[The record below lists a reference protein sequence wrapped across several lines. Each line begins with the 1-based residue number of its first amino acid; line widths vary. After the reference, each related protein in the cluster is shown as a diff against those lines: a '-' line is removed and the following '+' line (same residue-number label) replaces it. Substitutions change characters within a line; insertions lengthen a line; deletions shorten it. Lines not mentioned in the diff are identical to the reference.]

1 MNRSLGLVAVSLAL
15 AVGMAAVSCSHKE
28 NGTTSTATVTATRVK
43 YHCPM
48 HPSVVSDKP
57 GDCPICG
64 MKLVPFDSQGK
75 GNGPEAKA
83 ITKKTMYHS
92 TMNPHEVSD
101 QPGKDSMGMDMVPF
115 ELEESAEKPPSGLA
129 AVSITADAR
138 QRMGLTTGVVERR
151 ALAREVRTSARIAAD
166 ETRLYRVTVKVDGW
180 VDKLFAATTGQFV
193 KQSDPLLTV
202 YSPDLLTLQ
211 NEYLTALQ
219 SGSSNLVASARR
231 RLSLW
236 DITDEQIDRLE
247 KTREA
252 EKMLTLYAPAS
263 GWIIERMV
271 LPGQKI
277 AAGEPL
283 LVIADLSTVWADA
296 DIYQSDLPY
305 VKVGMPVE
313 LTLSYGPGKK
323 FTGKVTFVSPTLDP
337 ESRTMK
343 ARLEIPNPEL
353 LLKPEM
359 FATATLSYELGEGLA
374 IPETAVMRTGLETY
388 AFRDAGDG
396 RLVPMPIVVGE
407 RSDGYYQLLSGL
419 SAGDKVVTSAN
430 FLVDSESSMKA
441 ALESMAASSHQP

>member
-1 MNRSLGLVAVSLAL
+1 MKRNFGLIALSLAL
-15 AVGMAAVSCSHKE
+15 TVGSMIVSCSHE
-28 NGTTSTATVTATRVK
+28 QASTTTTATEAAKGVK

-57 GDCPICG
+57 GNCPICS
-64 MKLVPFDSQGK
+64 MKLVPFDSRASTNQLESK
-75 GNGPEAKA
+75 TE
-83 ITKKTMYHS
+83 TKKTMYRS
-92 TMNPHEVSD
+92 TMNPSEVSD
-101 QPGKDSMGMDMVPF
+101 KPGKDSMGMDMVPF
-115 ELEESAEKPPSGLA
+115 EVEQSVEKTPSGLA
-129 AVSITADAR
+129 AVSIAPEAR

-151 ALAREVRTSARIAAD
+151 PLAREVRTSARIAAD

-180 VDKLFAATTGQFV
+180 VDKLFTATTGQFV
-193 KQSDPLLTV
+193 KQGDPLLTV

-211 NEYLTALQ
+211 NEYLTALR
-219 SGSSNLVASARR
+219 SGSSNLVTSARK

-236 DITDEQIDRLE
+236 DITDEQIDHLE
-247 KTREA
+247 KTGVA
-252 EKMLTLYAPAS
+252 EKMLTLFAPAS

-305 VKVGMPVE
+305 VKVGMPVK
-313 LTLSYGPGKK
+313 LALSYWPAET

-337 ESRTMK
+337 ESRTLK

-359 FATATLSYELGEGLA
+359 FATATLAYDLGEGLA

-396 RLVPMPIVVGE
+396 RLVPTPITVGE
-407 RSDGYYQLLSGL
+407 RCDGYYQLLSGL

-441 ALESMAASSHQP
+441 ALESMAASSQQP

>member
-1 MNRSLGLVAVSLAL
+1 
-15 AVGMAAVSCSHKE
+15 
-28 NGTTSTATVTATRVK
+28 
-43 YHCPM
+43 
-48 HPSVVSDKP
+48 
-57 GDCPICG
+57 
-64 MKLVPFDSQGK
+64 
-75 GNGPEAKA
+75 
-83 ITKKTMYHS
+83 
-92 TMNPHEVSD
+92 
-101 QPGKDSMGMDMVPF
+101 MGMDMVPF
-115 ELEESAEKPPSGLA
+115 ELEESAEKTPSNLA

-138 QRMGLTTGVVERR
+138 RRMGLTTGVVERR

-193 KQSDPLLTV
+193 KQGDPLLTV

-211 NEYLTALQ
+211 NEYLTALR

-236 DITDEQIDRLE
+236 DITDEQISQLE
-247 KTREA
+247 RTGVA
-252 EKMLTLYAPAS
+252 EKMLTLFAPAS

-277 AAGEPL
+277 TAGEPL

-305 VKVGMPVE
+305 VKVGMSVE
-313 LTLSYGPGKK
+313 LTLSYWPDKK
-323 FTGKVTFVSPTLDP
+323 FTGKVTFVSPALDP

-359 FATATLSYELGEGLA
+359 FATATLSYELGEELA

-388 AFRDAGDG
+388 AFRDVGDG
-396 RLVPMPIVVGE
+396 RLVPTPIVVGE
-407 RSDGYYQLLSGL
+407 RSDGYYQLLAGL
-419 SAGDKVVTSAN
+419 TAGDKVVTSAN

-441 ALESMAASSHQP
+441 ALESMAASSRQP

>member
-1 MNRSLGLVAVSLAL
+1 MKRSIGWIAVSLAL
-15 AVGMAAVSCSHKE
+15 AMGVITMSCAHKE
-28 NGTTSTATVTATRVK
+28 EGATNTAAPNAGDVK
-43 YHCPM
+43 YRCPM
-48 HPSVVSDKP
+48 HPSIVSDKP
-57 GDCPICG
+57 GNCPICS
-64 MKLVPFDSQGK
+64 MKLVPFDSHAK
-75 GNGPEAKA
+75 GNDGVVTV
-83 ITKKTMYHS
+83 TKKTMYRS
-92 TMNPHEVSD
+92 TMNANEVSD
-101 QPGKDSMGMDMVPF
+101 KPGKDSMGMDMVPF
-115 ELEESAEKPPSGLA
+115 ELDASAEKTPSGLA

-138 QRMGLTTGVVERR
+138 QRMGLTMGVVEQR
-151 ALAREVRTSARIAAD
+151 ALAREVRTSARITAD
-166 ETRLYRVTVKVDGW
+166 ETRMSRVTVKVDGW
-180 VDKLFAATTGQFV
+180 VDKLFTATTGQFV
-193 KQSDPLLTV
+193 KQGDPLLSV

-211 NEYLTALQ
+211 NEYLTAMR

-236 DITDEQIDRLE
+236 DITDEQIDQLE
-247 KTREA
+247 KTGVA
-252 EKMLTLYAPAS
+252 EKTVTLFAPAS

-277 AAGEPL
+277 SAGEPL

-313 LTLSYGPGKK
+313 LTLSYWPDKK

-337 ESRTMK
+337 DSRTMK
-343 ARLEIPNPEL
+343 ARLEIPNSEL

-359 FATATLSYELGEGLA
+359 FATATLSYELGDGLA
-374 IPETAVMRTGLETY
+374 IPETAVMRTGQQAY

-396 RLVPMPIVVGE
+396 RLVPTLIVVGE
-407 RSDGYYQLLSGL
+407 RADGYYQLLSGL

-441 ALESMAASSHQP
+441 ALESMAASSQQP